1 MGQTLNREDTFMRL
15 TLGKIGWGVV
25 GTLFLITPIFASDS
39 NSKADAKA
47 DNSPA
52 YNWAYTEEAS
62 GLLHDIRMLSAQA
75 AEGAE
80 RLKSASRM
88 NSLDWR
94 THALH
99 LNQIKAHINTMGAK
113 LDRLQELHGKLAPW
127 QQKAVERVTP
137 KAAALA
143 AHTEEAIAHLSENQ
157 GRLWMPRYTDRVS
170 AMSEHGE
177 EINRTVGMFLDY
189 GKTSGRL
196 KGLEN
201 QIEFTGA

>member
-1 MGQTLNREDTFMRL
+1 MRL

-39 NSKADAKA
+39 NSRADAKA
-47 DNSPA
+47 DNSPT

-62 GLLHDIRMLSAQA
+62 GLLQDVRTLSAQA

-80 RLKSASRM
+80 HLKSASRL

-94 THALH
+94 SHALH
-99 LNQIKAHINTMGAK
+99 LNEISAHINTMGTK
-113 LDRLQELHGKLAPW
+113 LDRLQEIHGMIAPW
-127 QQKAVERVTP
+127 QQKAVERVMP

-143 AHTEEAIAHLSENQ
+143 AHAEEAIVHLNENQ
-157 GRLWMPRYTDRVS
+157 GSLWVPRYTHRVN
-170 AMSEHGE
+170 AISEHGE
-177 EINRTVGMFLDY
+177 EINRTVSMFLDY
-189 GKTSGRL
+189 GKTSDRL
-196 KGLEN
+196 KGLET